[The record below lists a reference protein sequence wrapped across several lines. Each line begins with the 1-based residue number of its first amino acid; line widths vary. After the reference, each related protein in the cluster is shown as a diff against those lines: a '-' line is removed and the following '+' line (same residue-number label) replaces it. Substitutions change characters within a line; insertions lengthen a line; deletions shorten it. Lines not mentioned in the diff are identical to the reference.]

1 MKIGVM
7 DMEEREQ
14 ARTEQDLADLAGGVD
29 PGTTDL
35 GDDVYRTET
44 NQGSV
49 LENDLNPGLEGGF
62 DPGTTD
68 LGDDVHRSAG

>member
-1 MKIGVM
+1 
-7 DMEEREQ
+7 MEQHERL
-14 ARTEQDLADLAGGVD
+14 RMEQDLADLAGGVD

-68 LGDDVHRSAG
+68 LGDDVQRNAV